1 MDRSSPT
8 SEISPQ
14 AFANRPRT
22 ANPKLLHLSLDAH
35 HHAALG
41 DAQLHSPSISGRDI
55 VDEGSVLWSQDETLP
70 REQLVRPHTS
80 NPRYT
85 ERFVGDTP
93 RRDTSASRRE
103 TPSQQSQDTTSAPVL
118 WASEGGDLNPA
129 MLARPLTSNPWL
141 LRFLDGVPDAKGGAG
156 DGHPRSEIL
165 WSYKEIED
173 WRMLA
178 RPHAANPTYEASAS
192 IAATGGSPLGSARGV
207 SEVVWSSDLQAS
219 DDADPQ
225 GTITDL
231 RHTVHSQ
238 QNRIRHLEDEVAH
251 LRYQLS
257 TLSFAAAAAAASATV
272 PAPKVPL
279 RTAAADKP
287 STQAPSVASEPAK
300 PVDITRAA
308 SVEQRRPAPA
318 ATKPQQSDDV
328 LDITPIRRD
337 EPHVA
342 RPPSRGNRIA
352 ATSPPRASSL
362 VSPPGQEALPR
373 QVAEK
378 ATTPKRSVTIEP
390 EASIAEDEDG
400 DDADDRLFQREAQ
413 KAKGDAK
420 DVAQEDRSSAFVS
433 KFRAQTTGPAR
444 PDTAAAARGK
454 KTVTLDAPVRPMSA
468 PAGRAGHAAAARRFC
483 ALPTSFSAIASQS
496 ATADDTIEEAYR
508 SLCVGDSD
516 TVSKAAF
523 RRMYKAHAAEYG
535 VAVSE
540 SALDRLLTPYTNAG
554 PDHLSLREF
563 AVLFLQLQ
571 RW

>member
-1 MDRSSPT
+1 
-8 SEISPQ
+8 
-14 AFANRPRT
+14 
-22 ANPKLLHLSLDAH
+22 
-35 HHAALG
+35 
-41 DAQLHSPSISGRDI
+41 
-55 VDEGSVLWSQDETLP
+55 
-70 REQLVRPHTS
+70 
-80 NPRYT
+80 
-85 ERFVGDTP
+85 
-93 RRDTSASRRE
+93 
-103 TPSQQSQDTTSAPVL
+103 
-118 WASEGGDLNPA
+118 
-129 MLARPLTSNPWL
+129 
-141 LRFLDGVPDAKGGAG
+141 
-156 DGHPRSEIL
+156 
-165 WSYKEIED
+165 
-173 WRMLA
+173 
-178 RPHAANPTYEASAS
+178 
-192 IAATGGSPLGSARGV
+192 
-207 SEVVWSSDLQAS
+207 
-219 DDADPQ
+219 
-225 GTITDL
+225 
-231 RHTVHSQ
+231 
-238 QNRIRHLEDEVAH
+238 
-251 LRYQLS
+251 
-257 TLSFAAAAAAASATV
+257 
-272 PAPKVPL
+272 L
-279 RTAAADKP
+279 RTATADKP

-300 PVDITRAA
+300 PVDVTRAA

-318 ATKPQQSDDV
+318 AKKPQQSDDV
-328 LDITPIRRD
+328 LDITPIRAD

-342 RPPSRGNRIA
+342 RPPSRGNRTA

-362 VSPPGQEALPR
+362 VSPPVAP

-378 ATTPKRSVTIEP
+378 ATTPKRSVKIEP

-420 DVAQEDRSSAFVS
+420 AVAQEDRNSAFVS